1 MDLDLRYLELIN
13 ASLGL
18 SLLLVTLIIVR
29 DFRKELL
36 SKENKIRVPLILI
49 GSSILVF
56 SIKELYKYGMLI
68 YYLDSGIPELL
79 ETLYLLLTLGAFFS
93 LLALKQLHPISIKT
107 K

>member
-13 ASLGL
+13 GSLGL
-18 SLLLVTLIIVR
+18 SLLLVILIIAR
-29 DFRKELL
+29 DLKKELL

-68 YYLDSGIPELL
+68 YYLDSGIPILL
-79 ETLYLLLTLGAFFS
+79 ETLYLILTLGAFFS
-93 LLALKQLHPISIKT
+93 LLRLKELHPINIKT